1 MRVVQSGGSSR
12 LKGFLLAFSSLT
24 VVGGSGA
31 MAAEG
36 VDSEVTE
43 VVVTATKTERN
54 LSDVPASMS
63 VVHGK
68 ELARRPVQD
77 MAEALE
83 DEPGVVIGGIGMSR
97 RGIIIRGMA
106 PEYALTLI
114 DGRRIN
120 AASSNM
126 AHVDFDLGWVPSVA
140 IDRIELVR
148 GPLSALYGS
157 EALSGVVNIITRKPG
172 PVWQTRFDAM
182 TGFREGEG
190 GDTQQY
196 GLYTGGPI
204 NDKVAVSLWGDYH
217 KRDITASEEDPRQSE
232 LESRDSYSGTAQLH
246 LTPTDRQRVDIG
258 VTYGEDERG
267 RDTLTTSGT
276 IFSYRYMDKVRRQS
290 GFVTYNGQ
298 FGFGDIEAR
307 LYRTELR
314 RVNARDKGQTPT
326 PSSDLVDTVADVRY
340 TLPAIGVHR
349 LTTGAEWRREELK
362 DATVSTSGEKETEH
376 KALFV
381 QDEINL
387 FTDRLEIVAGTRFDH
402 HDAYGWETSPR
413 LYIVY
418 KPSEHWTVRG
428 GIGHA
433 FRAPGLKQL
442 SPTYAA
448 IAAGGRFTIY
458 GNPDLKPETNDSA
471 ELGLAWR
478 NEMADASVTLFRNE
492 VGNLVTSY
500 CLTNC
505 GIRGRETRTY
515 TNVNEARLEG
525 VETAFGLR
533 PVEGLSLMASYT
545 YVDSLDK
552 ATDRPIAERP
562 QRTGKIGLDLQATPR
577 LSVGVRGRFIG
588 EQLTSTYVRLPGYSL
603 WGTNVSYDLNEHVT
617 LRAGVDNL
625 FKARLAEKSTLYSF
639 AEPGRVVFVG
649 LSGRF

>member
-1 MRVVQSGGSSR
+1 
-12 LKGFLLAFSSLT
+12 
-24 VVGGSGA
+24 
-31 MAAEG
+31 
-36 VDSEVTE
+36 
-43 VVVTATKTERN
+43 
-54 LSDVPASMS
+54 MS
-63 VVHGK
+63 VVHGND
-68 ELARRPVQD
+68 LARRPVQD
-77 MAEALE
+77 LAEALE
-83 DEPGVVIGGIGMSR
+83 DEPGVVIGGIGMTR
-97 RGIIIRGMA
+97 RGVIIRGMA

-126 AHVDFDLGWVPSVA
+126 AHVDFDLSWVPSVA

-157 EALSGVVNIITRKPG
+157 EALSGVVNIITRKPSQ
-172 PVWQTRFDAM
+172 VWETRFDAM
-182 TGFREGEG
+182 TGYREGQG
-190 GDTQQY
+190 GDTLQY

-204 NDKVAVSLWGDYH
+204 TDKVAVSLWGDYH

-232 LESRDSYSGTAQLH
+232 LESRDAYSGTAQLH
-246 LTPTDRQRVDIG
+246 LTPTDSQRVDIG
-258 VTYGEDERG
+258 LTYGEDERG

-276 IFSYRYMDKVRRQS
+276 IFSYRYTDKVRRQA

-298 FGFGDIEAR
+298 FGFGDLEAR

-314 RVNARDKGQTPT
+314 RVNVRDRNQTPT
-326 PSSDLVDTVADVRY
+326 PSSDLSDTVADVRY
-340 TLPAIGVHR
+340 TLPTMGVHR

-362 DATVSTSGEKETEH
+362 DATVSTSGQKQTEH
-376 KALFV
+376 KALFI

-387 FTDRLEIVAGTRFDH
+387 FADKLEIVAGARFDH

-413 LYIVY
+413 LYVVY
-418 KPSEHWTVRG
+418 KPSAHWTVRG
-428 GIGHA
+428 GVGHA
-433 FRAPGLKQL
+433 FRAPSLKQL

-478 NEMADASVTLFRNE
+478 NDMADASLTLFRNE

-500 CLTNC
+500 CVSNC

-533 PVEGLSLMASYT
+533 PVEGLSLTASYT

-562 QRTGKIGLDLQATPR
+562 QRTGKIGVELQATER

-588 EQLTSTYVRLPGYSL
+588 EQLTSSYVRLPGYSL
-603 WGTNVSYDLNEHVT
+603 WSTDVSYDLNDHVT

-625 FKARLAEKSTLYSF
+625 FKERLAEKSNLYSF